1 MALKMKKKEVS
12 TEAVWVPFDE
22 DTKIQLVGSDQPEY
36 QLALERA
43 RRRLQRNDAQ
53 FAEGA
58 VGVVSGEKTELQ
70 TQAML
75 LSHFVV
81 KDWEG
86 VQDEEGNKLSFT
98 PDAAADIMLAE
109 HSFFL
114 FVLRESGK
122 IAAQAKGELEETVE
136 KPSPAS
142 PGKGNGRAKPKNESS
157 STNA

>member
-43 RRRLQRNDAQ
+43 RRRLRNNDAR
-53 FAEGA
+53 FEEGV
-58 VGVVSGEKTELQ
+58 VGVLTGEKTESE

-86 VQDEEGNKLSFT
+86 VQDEDGNKLNFT
-98 PDAAADIMLAE
+98 PDAAAEIMLAE
-109 HSFFL
+109 PAFFL
-114 FVLRESGK
+114 FVLRESAK
-122 IAAQAKGELEETVE
+122 IAAEARGELEETVE

-142 PGKGNGRAKPKNESS
+142 TGKKSGQAKQKS
-157 STNA
+157 AA